1 MDLAVTGATGRNNI
15 FVHWRITDLVRS
27 IVDRFYPWD
36 RRPCPAW
43 TNTRRAGNH
52 GERIAA
58 RYVQR
63 TGVKILVRNYRTR
76 TGEIDLIGRDRG
88 ELVMIEVKTR
98 HYLARNKPQDSVTWE
113 KQRRIIA
120 TANQYLRELSCRP
133 PPVRF
138 DIIEV
143 LFAPRLIPR
152 CRWIQHA
159 FTLNEAG
166 VGWSR

>member
-1 MDLAVTGATGRNNI
+1 MDLAVTGATGRSNI
-15 FVHWRITDLVRS
+15 FARWLITDLVQF

-36 RRPCPAW
+36 QRPCPAW

-52 GERIAA
+52 GERVAA
-58 RYVQR
+58 RHVQR
-63 TGVKILVRNYRTR
+63 AGVKILVRNYRTR

-98 HYLARNKPQDSVTWE
+98 HYLARNKPEDAVTRE

-120 TANQYLRELSCRP
+120 TANRYLRELSCRP

-138 DIIEV
+138 DIVEV
-143 LFAPRLIPR
+143 LFAPKEIPR
-152 CRWIQHA
+152 CRWIRHA

-166 VGWSR
+166 MEWSR